1 MVSRG
6 PNLGQ
11 QAVELWTQA
20 GVARPVLEGCWFS
33 DGFVGTMGELMC
45 AIEEGREPSHGARG
59 NLDSLAL
66 CFAAIAITSARSAA
80 LEAWDGPGASSTR
93 SADADATSNRASRS
107 ARWRQSE
114 RRRASVAINP
124 VHQSMD
130 DARDSFSASQTVG
143 RIIRAGRTCR
153 FGRVCD
159 RCSRW
164 NSEGVMPALCRK
176 RW

>member
-1 MVSRG
+1 MRTRPATVLVG
-6 PNLGQ
+6 P
-11 QAVELWTQA
+11 
-20 GVARPVLEGCWFS
+20 RS
-33 DGFVGTMGELMC
+33 DASPSGGE
-45 AIEEGREPSHGARG
+45 P
-59 NLDSLAL
+59 
-66 CFAAIAITSARSAA
+66 
-80 LEAWDGPGASSTR
+80 
-93 SADADATSNRASRS
+93 
-107 ARWRQSE
+107 QS
-114 RRRASVAINP
+114 AINP

-176 RW
+176 RWLKVESEPNP